1 VAPVEPVLAA
11 TVVLLRDGDGGL
23 ELLMIERH
31 GDIAFAGGALVFPGG
46 KLDPGDADP
55 ALRARCGECGPLGA
69 GELALRVAGVREA
82 FEECGVLLAG
92 ARGERRLL
100 PAVRAREIGARWREA
115 LAADR
120 ATVGEL
126 IEREDLWLACE
137 RLVPFAHWITPEFMK
152 RRFDTWF
159 FLAEAPAGQEAVHD
173 GGESVSTRW
182 IRPAEAIAE
191 AEAGRLPIMFPT
203 LMNLRK
209 LARHATTADAL
220 AAARSAPIVAVLPR
234 IEQAADGTRRL
245 RIPPEAGYGVDGA
258 PVEALMPRRS

>member
-1 VAPVEPVLAA
+1 VPPVEPVLAA
-11 TVVLLRDGDGGL
+11 TVVLLRDGEAGL

-31 GDIAFAGGALVFPGG
+31 GDMAFAGGALVFPGG

-55 ALRARCGECGPLGA
+55 ELRARCGECGALDA
-69 GELALRVAGVREA
+69 EALALRVAGVREA

-92 ARGERRLL
+92 ARGERALL
-100 PAVRAREIGARWREA
+100 PAARVRELAARWREP

-126 IEREDLWLACE
+126 VEREDLWLACE

-152 RRFDTWF
+152 RRYDTWF
-159 FLAEAPAGQEAVHD
+159 FLAEAPAGQEAAHD
-173 GGESVSTRW
+173 GGESVATRW
-182 IRPAEAIAE
+182 IRPGEAIAE

-209 LARHATTADAL
+209 LARHATAAEAL
-220 AAARSAPIVAVLPR
+220 AAARAAPVVAVLPR
-234 IEQAADGTRRL
+234 LEEAPDGSRRL
-245 RIPPEAGYGVDGA
+245 RIPPEAGYELDAA
-258 PVEALMPRRS
+258 PIEALMPRRA